1 MLLHLD
7 SLLVPDPCNL
17 RDKLS
22 GRVGGRVQGV
32 VVIMK
37 DDGDVKLSTNW

>member
-7 SLLVPDPCNL
+7 ALLVPDLCNL
-17 RDKLS
+17 RDKLC
-22 GRVGGRVQGV
+22 GRAGGRVQGV
-32 VVIMK
+32 VMIIK